1 MDDRR
6 DIGDGAAVDDEADVL
21 TRVTRWAADQ
31 PLVRA
36 VVLESSRAV
45 DGAVL
50 DAFSDYDVLLV
61 VADVRPFADDGWL
74 AEVGMPLVRFRDAL
88 QLQGFETLARLVL
101 YEDYTKVDYMVWP
114 AALLCHVVKTQRLPD
129 LLDWGYRVLL
139 DKDDLTVGLP
149 APTRRAHI
157 PAPPSEA
164 AYQALV
170 EEFWWETTYVAKN
183 LWRDDLLHARY
194 NLDVVMK
201 HDLLLR
207 MLEWRVEIAR
217 DWSWKPGP
225 VGKGLKRELP
235 PALWSALEA
244 TFVGPDIE
252 ENWRALFATT
262 ALFRQ
267 AAVAVGEALGYAY
280 PDALDRRVT
289 AYLMDV
295 RARPR

>member
-1 MDDRR
+1 MDDK
-6 DIGDGAAVDDEADVL
+6 DDVVEMDDEAEVL
-21 TRVTRWAADQ
+21 ARVTRWAADQ

-36 VVLESSRAV
+36 MVLESSRAV
-45 DGAVL
+45 DGAAL

-61 VADVRPFADDGWL
+61 VADVRPFAEDDGWL
-74 AEVGMPLVRFRDAL
+74 AGIGAPLVRFRDAEPIE
-88 QLQGFETLARLVL
+88 GFETLARLVL
-101 YEDYTKVDYMVWP
+101 YEDSIKVDYMVWP
-114 AALLCHVVKTQRLPD
+114 AALLRRVVETQRLPD

-149 APTRRAHI
+149 MPTRRAHI
-157 PAPPSEA
+157 PTRPSAA

-183 LWRDDLLHARY
+183 LWRDDLPHARY
-194 NLDVVMK
+194 CLDVVMK

-207 MLEWRVEIAR
+207 MLEWRIEIER

-235 PALWSALEA
+235 PALWSALEV
-244 TFVGPDIE
+244 TFVGPDIA

-267 AAVAVGEALGYAY
+267 AAVAVGAALGYVY

-289 AYLMDV
+289 AYLMAV

>member
-1 MDDRR
+1 MSETS
-6 DIGDGAAVDDEADVL
+6 GEADVL
-21 TRVTRWAADQ
+21 DRVTGWATEQ

-45 DGAVL
+45 DGAAL

-61 VADVRPFADDGWL
+61 VADVRPFADDDGWL
-74 AEVGMPLVRFRDAL
+74 AGIGTPLVRFRDASEIE
-88 QLQGFETLARLVL
+88 GFETLARLVL
-101 YEDYTKVDYMVWP
+101 YEDSTKVDYMVWP
-114 AALLCHVVKTQRLPD
+114 AALLRRVVESGQLPD

-139 DKDDLTVGLP
+139 DKDELTVGLP

-207 MLEWRVEIAR
+207 MLEWRIEIER

-235 PALWSALEA
+235 TALWSALEA
-244 TFVGPDIE
+244 TFVGAGIA

-267 AAVAVGEALGYAY
+267 AAVAVGAALGYTY

-289 AYLMDV
+289 AYLMAV

>member
-1 MDDRR
+1 M
-6 DIGDGAAVDDEADVL
+6 GDMAEMSVEAAVLDRL
-21 TRVTRWAADQ
+21 TRWAADQ

-45 DGAVL
+45 DGAAL

-61 VADVRPFADDGWL
+61 VADVRPFAEDDGWL
-74 AEVGMPLVRFRDAL
+74 AGIGTPLTRFRDTF
-88 QLQGFETLARLVL
+88 QIEGFETLARLAL
-101 YEDYTKVDYMVWP
+101 YEDYTKVDFMVWP
-114 AALLCHVVKTQRLPD
+114 AALLRRVVKTQQLPD

-157 PAPPSEA
+157 PARPSEA
-164 AYQALV
+164 AYQAVV

-194 NLDVVMK
+194 NLDVVLK

-207 MLEWRVEIAR
+207 MLEWRVEIER

-225 VGKGLKRELP
+225 VGKGLKRALP

-244 TFVGPDIE
+244 TFVGPGIA
-252 ENWRALFATT
+252 ENWRALFATI

-267 AAVAVGEALGYAY
+267 AATAVGNSLGYAY

-289 AYLMDV
+289 AYLMSV
-295 RARPR
+295 RARPH

>member
-1 MDDRR
+1 M
-6 DIGDGAAVDDEADVL
+6 AETNDEADVL
-21 TRVTRWAADQ
+21 DRLTRWAADQ

-36 VVLESSRAV
+36 AVLESSRAV
-45 DGAVL
+45 DGAAL

-61 VADVRPFADDGWL
+61 VADVRPFADDDGWL
-74 AEVGMPLVRFRDAL
+74 AGIGTPLVRFRDAFEI
-88 QLQGFETLARLVL
+88 QGFETLARLVL
-101 YEDYTKVDYMVWP
+101 YEDSTKVDYMVWP
-114 AALLCHVVKTQRLPD
+114 AALLRRVVETQRLPD

-157 PAPPSEA
+157 PARPSEA

-194 NLDVVMK
+194 SLDVVMK

-207 MLEWRVEIAR
+207 MLEWRVEIER

-244 TFVGPDIE
+244 TFVGADIE

-267 AAVAVGEALGYAY
+267 AATAVGAALGYIY
-280 PDALDRRVT
+280 PDALDRRVS
-289 AYLMDV
+289 AYLMAV
-295 RARPR
+295 RARPH